1 MEYKAQYMSAQDVS
15 SGDKLYMVMH
25 LQRVPSAQRWLA
37 VTAVH
42 ALDVAESLRNIQK
55 TVWMGTVR
63 TFKVFVNVLYH
74 N

>member
-1 MEYKAQYMSAQDVS
+1 MSEQDVS

-25 LQRVPSAQRWLA
+25 LQRVLSAQRWLA

-42 ALDVAESLRNIQK
+42 ALDVAESLINIQK
-55 TVWMGTVR
+55 MVLMGTVQ
-63 TFKVFVNVLYH
+63 TFKVFFNVLYR